1 MPAYV
6 PDRPAMLELQ
16 GLRAGRPTSH
26 RHGRA
31 WQDTLHFLLG
41 HNMPVIVST
50 SVDKQPTSTSAD
62 YYFAYRRSPGAR
74 SLMVLVELHEP
85 ASDGDRCNVT
95 AARATGL
102 TDYLPSGSTGDL
114 RGTIDLFPQFGDW
127 ADVAQ
132 FVEFIDVSGL
142 TVGALEWI
150 KVTWTNVAGTTHG
163 VSKIHAIEVPR
174 AALAED
180 SSDAGVDGAW
190 PFTGNKLYDG
200 TSSTMD
206 GFVRMLDQI
215 DLART
220 EWRTYFQVATVE
232 ANADAWA
239 PGASV
244 GVFANVLFGRS
255 SQPIW
260 TTRARRLYATTTNNA
275 KKLVCR
281 YTTGSAV
288 DGATLRMIATS
299 YVTGTVV
306 NTDVVLPASAG
317 WGASAETTASIPCD
331 GTDQDVTLKFQFKT
345 VGAAD
350 LRISHVGLYDA
361 EA

>member
-1 MPAYV
+1 
-6 PDRPAMLELQ
+6 MLELQ

-31 WQDTLHFLLG
+31 WHDNLHFLLG
-41 HNMPVIVST
+41 HNLPVICST
-50 SVDKQPTSTSAD
+50 SVDKKPTAASAD
-62 YYFAYRRSPGAR
+62 YYFAYKRSPGAR

-85 ASDGDRCNVT
+85 AADGDVCRVT

-102 TDYLPSGSTGDL
+102 TDYLPDGSSSGDL
-114 RGTIDLFPQFGDW
+114 RGTLDLFPQYGLW
-127 ADVAQ
+127 SDVTQ
-132 FVEFIDVSGL
+132 FVDFIDVSGL

-150 KVTWTNVAGTTHG
+150 KITWTKSEGATHG
-163 VSKIHAIEVPR
+163 ISKIHAIEVPR
-174 AALAED
+174 ATLAQD
-180 SSDAGVDGAW
+180 SSDAGVDNAW

-200 TSSTMD
+200 TSSTLD
-206 GFVRMLDQI
+206 GFVRLLSQI

-220 EWRTYFQVATVE
+220 DWRTWFQVATVE

-239 PGASV
+239 PGASA

-255 SQPIW
+255 AQPIW
-260 TTRARRLYATTTNNA
+260 TTRARRLYATSVNNA

-299 YVTGTVV
+299 RTTGTAVT
-306 NTDVVLPASAG
+306 TDVTLAASAG
-317 WGASAETTASIPCD
+317 WSASAETTAAIPCD
-331 GTDQDVTLKFQFKT
+331 GTDQEVTLKFQFKT
-345 VGAAD
+345 VGAAA
-350 LRISHVGLYDA
+350 LKLSTIALYDA
-361 EA
+361 ET